1 VSRPSAK
8 RRVSPRTVQRR
19 SDALSTARILEAAI
33 DILDEGDEGAL
44 TFRALAARLAT
55 GSGAIYWHV
64 AGKDDL
70 LAMAADHVI
79 AAVTTRVTKL
89 SKPRDAIRTL
99 AGGVFDAIEAHPWVG
114 GQLSRDPWQNAVLR
128 LLEAIGQCVQ
138 ALGIPDEKQF
148 HAASALMNF
157 ILGLAA
163 QYAAQV
169 RLRETDRSAVLAMTA
184 ARWMELDPGTYPFV
198 RRVAAQLAEH
208 DDREQFIAGIELI
221 LRGIQTGRSVS

>member
-19 SDALSTARILEAAI
+19 SDALSTARIIEAAI

-138 ALGIPDEKQF
+138 ALGVPDEKQF